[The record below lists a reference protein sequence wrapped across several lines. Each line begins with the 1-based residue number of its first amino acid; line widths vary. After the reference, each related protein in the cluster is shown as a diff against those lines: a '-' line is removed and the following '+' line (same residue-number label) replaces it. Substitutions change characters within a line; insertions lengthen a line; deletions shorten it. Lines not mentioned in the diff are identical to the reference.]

1 MKTVFSDVSQVT
13 HLWANQLQD
22 NAKNSGHNFFFS
34 GKTIYSY
41 GYHFPIAKHVTND
54 NGQSCVLFTERSYS
68 LTTAKHI
75 SVVRQAVNHKDIVYC
90 YSPESS
96 HEEHFKHWLRN
107 AESVAKSLLS
117 ARKPE
122 KYLNELQAIKDRVQ
136 KYCTFFSVVPS
147 ETLTAVLSIGNKA
160 EFSQYADKK
169 AEYEK
174 AEAVRQQ
181 KELEKKHK
189 KSLAEWRKGKTHR
202 LYTHNGYDF
211 LRLNTSEN
219 RIETTQAVQIP
230 FELGKKLWESI
241 KDNKLTV
248 GEKVMNFEVLEVGKT
263 VKIGCHN
270 FKTDYLLKFGQQIF
284 AN

>member
-169 AEYEK
+169 AEYE
-174 AEAVRQQ
+174 
-181 KELEKKHK
+181 
-189 KSLAEWRKGKTHR
+189 
-202 LYTHNGYDF
+202 
-211 LRLNTSEN
+211 
-219 RIETTQAVQIP
+219 
-230 FELGKKLWESI
+230 
-241 KDNKLTV
+241 
-248 GEKVMNFEVLEVGKT
+248 
-263 VKIGCHN
+263 
-270 FKTDYLLKFGQQIF
+270 
-284 AN
+284 